1 VSRPADR
8 RRSLPTM
15 MLAPERRRCGLPWWW
30 CAERSVRRLR
40 SAVESSGGGW
50 GRVLSPRVRVDLTRF
65 TARRASLPTTPS
77 TNLSPRL
84 SSHSRG
90 VCRAASCIASQPWRS
105 ATEAASCRTQSWR
118 PRGCPSSPSR
128 ECQACCVAAARRRQG
143 GHVWRSSSGAV
154 RRGSGA
160 PVLFSAA
167 SSDSGLAVAS
177 RSCLYAS
184 SACSLRTAASGAG
197 NSRRQATPPT
207 RRTAC

>member
-1 VSRPADR
+1 MQPTPHRCRAPARAEHRRCGRVPRGSRSGRHRTRAQLAEKRRRAGVRPAAAVSRPADR

-65 TARRASLPTTPS
+65 SARRASLPTTPS
-77 TNLSPRL
+77 IILSPRL
-84 SSHSRG
+84 SSPSRG
-90 VCRAASCIASQPWRS
+90 ACRAASCIASQPWRS

-128 ECQACCVAAARRRQG
+128 ECQA
-143 GHVWRSSSGAV
+143 
-154 RRGSGA
+154 
-160 PVLFSAA
+160 
-167 SSDSGLAVAS
+167 
-177 RSCLYAS
+177 
-184 SACSLRTAASGAG
+184 
-197 NSRRQATPPT
+197 
-207 RRTAC
+207 